1 MTDLVRPAYR
11 RFLLIGLGVPL
22 VVAVV
27 AVALQL
33 WWLPSLPDPVAIHWS
48 GSGPDG
54 FAPPWTYPVLTA
66 ALAIGL
72 PLLFAGI
79 ARVAARAGE
88 WGPNLRF
95 LGAVSLG
102 TSLGLTLALT
112 WSVAMQRGLTDA
124 ADAPGVGIPLLAA
137 LGLGVVA
144 GVIGWLAQPA
154 LSSRSSAPAPG
165 QAGSIVLAAGERAV
179 WLRTTTMSRGGMTA
193 LLAGV
198 LALAAAVFVTA
209 LAGPDRRLPWILG
222 SVLVVFLLA
231 VLSTTV
237 FRVRVDEEGLT
248 VRSGLGVPRFTVP
261 LDDVATAEA
270 AHVQALAEFGGI
282 GIRSVPGRRF
292 GVVLRSGDALRVHRV
307 DGREFVVTVDDATTG
322 AALLTALAARGRAAA
337 SGTA

>member
-1 MTDLVRPAYR
+1 MTDLVRGAYR
-11 RFLLIGLGVPL
+11 RFLLIGLVLPL
-22 VVAVV
+22 VVAVI

-33 WWLPSLPDPVAIHWS
+33 WWLPSLPDPAAIHWS

-72 PLLFAGI
+72 PLLLAGI
-79 ARVAARAGE
+79 AHAAARAGE

-102 TSLGLTLALT
+102 TSLGLSLALT

-137 LGLGVVA
+137 LGLGLVA
-144 GVIGWLAQPA
+144 GVIGWFAQPGV
-154 LSSRSSAPAPG
+154 SRSNGTAASG
-165 QAGSIVLAAGERAV
+165 QAAPIVLAEGERAV
-179 WLRTTTMSRGGMTA
+179 WLRTTTMSRGGMAA

-198 LALAAAVFVTA
+198 LALAGAVFVTA
-209 LAGPDRRLPWILG
+209 LAGPDRRLPWILAG
-222 SVLVVFLLA
+222 ALVVFLLA

-237 FRVRVDEEGLT
+237 FRVRVDEQGLT
-248 VRSGLGVPRFTVP
+248 VRSGLGVPRFRVP
-261 LDDVATAEA
+261 LGDVATAEVS
-270 AHVQALAEFGGI
+270 HVQALAEFGGI

-322 AALLTALAARGRAAA
+322 AALLTALAARERAAVP
-337 SGTA
+337 GTT